1 MGERE
6 RERERE
12 GGWGEGDVNGSILVK
27 TESHN
32 IISEYFMSST
42 EQKGRERER

>member
-1 MGERE
+1 M
-6 RERERE
+6 
-12 GGWGEGDVNGSILVK
+12 NGSMLVK

-42 EQKGRERER
+42 EQREREREK